1 MPWLGHD
8 RYRAELD
15 AETAR
20 FAEAVADADPA
31 RPVPTCPEW
40 TLAQLAAHVG
50 WPRSPPCRRPTTS
63 TPVRRPAGRRRDA
76 PLPRTDT
83 GLGPAGEW
91 LVRRTPTVVA
101 WEQGHDRAAVA
112 VEVLGDGRLLAHSL
126 EHGAFEG

>member
-20 FAEAVADADPA
+20 FAEAAADADPA

-50 WPRSPPCRRPTTS
+50 WPRSPP
-63 TPVRRPAGRRRDA
+63 
-76 PLPRTDT
+76 
-83 GLGPAGEW
+83 
-91 LVRRTPTVVA
+91 
-101 WEQGHDRAAVA
+101 
-112 VEVLGDGRLLAHSL
+112 
-126 EHGAFEG
+126 